1 MIWLLIHDIRT
12 RIQNAVM
19 WIRWLPTYF
28 FCPYINVEHEW
39 SRNRP
44 LRLCDLNLYE
54 EEFMRH
60 KVIRKGIC
68 NYRNCPRMRGE
79 E

>member
-12 RIQNAVM
+12 RIQNAVL
-19 WIRWLPTYF
+19 WLRWLPTYF
-28 FCPYINVEHEW
+28 FCPYINAEHEW
-39 SRNRP
+39 
-44 LRLCDLNLYE
+44 LRWCDLNLYE
-54 EEFMRH
+54 EEFMGH
-60 KVIRKGIC
+60 KVIRKKIC